1 MVAKSYDIIGWR
13 EWIGLPEFGVQAIK
27 AKIDTGARSSA
38 LHAFDLE
45 RFDQGGQKMVRFQA
59 HPLQRD
65 DRYIVVVEAAL
76 LEDRMVRN
84 SGGQSELR
92 PVVIT
97 TVQVGSN
104 MWPIELTLTNRD
116 EMGFRMLLGR
126 QALRRRYLVDPGHSY
141 LQPLPQDHLAS
152 AQP

>member
-1 MVAKSYDIIGWR
+1 
-13 EWIGLPEFGVQAIK
+13 LPEFGVQAIK